1 MGGSPL
7 SAHQPNGVAVNGLGR
22 KLNGHGFKTRYDQIE
37 DPVRNRKMLD
47 GVYLSR
53 KNLLRGAEP

>member
-1 MGGSPL
+1 MGGPPRR
-7 SAHQPNGVAVNGLGR
+7 AHQPYGVAVNGTGHP
-22 KLNGHGFKTRYDQIE
+22 LNGHGFKTRYDQIE
-37 DPVRNRKMLD
+37 DPACNRKMLD